1 MLCSTSLSLS
11 LPMIML
17 ASNLNNSA
25 EKPLQNNIGRE
36 KGRYQSCVTQVSC
49 PSLQQECLGEVTKR
63 LKIHF
68 SCDVISLTL
77 ILGIFLRK
85 TCDSV
90 SCTYYLLLVRQIF
103 MSQEV
108 DVASRCFAPID
119 ILIQELC
126 QFLVS
131 SRDQVWFAVQALVH
145 VLLYQL
151 NNRLP

>member
-108 DVASRCFAPID
+108 DVASRCFARID
-119 ILIQELC
+119 LSIYELY

-131 SRDQVWFAVQALVH
+131 SRDKVWFAVQALVH